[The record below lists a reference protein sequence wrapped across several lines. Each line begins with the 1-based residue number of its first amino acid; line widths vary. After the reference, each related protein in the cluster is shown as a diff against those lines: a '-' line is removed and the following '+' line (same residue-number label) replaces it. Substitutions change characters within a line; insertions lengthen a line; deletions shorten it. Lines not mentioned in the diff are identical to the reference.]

1 MDARSSQETP
11 QTAPPRHLYFGA
23 EDRRVAGRSELTD
36 QQLLIE
42 RSRRQAAHQRAI
54 AKAHHLISALKSV
67 YAFDQTGNVMLA
79 VPHVADSLEDAIRAA
94 RAFLGDVNAASERFD
109 SAAAELARLEAIPV
123 GPARVAA
130 AAAMPRGNR

>member
-1 MDARSSQETP
+1 M
-11 QTAPPRHLYFGA
+11 
-23 EDRRVAGRSELTD
+23 
-36 QQLLIE
+36 E
-42 RSRRQAAHQRAI
+42 RARRQAAHQRAI

-109 SAAAELARLEAIPV
+109 SATAELARLETQAPAAAGPKPGPV
-123 GPARVAA
+123 VNHLVVSHVPTPFELSRQRVANVNA
-130 AAAMPRGNR
+130 AFDRVRA